1 MSWNRTIYL
10 KRTRKVN
17 ETASLCKFP
26 LARLWVKWKC
36 FWDVDLF
43 MLAYI
48 MQHLACMPHTHT
60 HSVPYESNFF
70 PLSIVIFDFY
80 SWVICKY
87 IKDLTERKNISNKAC
102 RERRT
107 DLNKMPSQY
116 WNVYMWRKFTLCRE
130 GRERRIKQKISNES
144 RSNGNR
150 DIEHTALMTVTTTTV
165 NRQMDDGQRWVQKSK
180 KNDGDDKKPRTHT
193 WSSSLQF
200 TQWGSENTTEEMT
213 NKYTLNKY
221 LVDGEIEWD

>member
-1 MSWNRTIYL
+1 MGEMKVLLGCRFVYVSIYHA
-10 KRTRKVN
+10 
-17 ETASLCKFP
+17 ASRVYAK
-26 LARLWVKWKC
+26 K
-36 FWDVDLF
+36 
-43 MLAYI
+43 
-48 MQHLACMPHTHT
+48 HT

-87 IKDLTERKNISNKAC
+87 IKDLTEKIHISNIAWRELIWIKFQVNTEMFICEENSLCAEK
-102 RERRT
+102 RERGE
-107 DLNKMPSQY
+107 
-116 WNVYMWRKFTLCRE
+116 W
-130 GRERRIKQKISNES
+130 KQKKISNES

-150 DIEHTALMTVTTTTV
+150 DIQHTVLLTVPTTTV

-180 KNDGDDKKPRTHT
+180 KNDRDEKKPCTHTHTQT

-221 LVDGEIEWD
+221 LVDGEIERV